1 MLSRADVVQ
10 GGYNKRPR
18 ATHAC
23 AIEVIDERLQI
34 GDSYARACQS
44 FTLDTIEAWE
54 FPSSLAVGHLNRVY
68 SALSLGCAT
77 STEIQSVNQS
87 FNQFIFRGVHSM
99 ISMTQD
105 GSWVRGKTKT
115 QTGGILIRPPNI
127 VCRRTYILPRIL
139 SFFLL
144 SFFRQL
150 LSELAER
157 NPTKTGHIIGSKC
170 NLKMHVRNL
179 GYPFPLQIEG
189 PKPPFIEDFAT

>member
-44 FTLDTIEAWE
+44 FTLDTIEARE
-54 FPSSLAVGHLNRVY
+54 FPSSLAVGHLNRVF
-68 SALSLGCAT
+68 SALSLGCAA

-87 FNQFIFRGVHSM
+87 FNQLKIFRGVHSM

-105 GSWVRGKTKT
+105 GSWVRGKTKN
-115 QTGGILIRPPNI
+115 PN
-127 VCRRTYILPRIL
+127 RGN
-139 SFFLL
+139 F
-144 SFFRQL
+144 
-150 LSELAER
+150 
-157 NPTKTGHIIGSKC
+157 N
-170 NLKMHVRNL
+170 
-179 GYPFPLQIEG
+179 
-189 PKPPFIEDFAT
+189 